1 MWLDAFKPNSR
12 DRQKHGVPGVPS
24 VPATANQASTR
35 VSRNAALGHRGNV
48 PVSHGV
54 PTEETSPAWDIRD
67 TLGHHDKTKCPSDAI
82 DCKPY
87 PHAGFCLD
95 GTPGTPQKH
104 DFPKHTGDIAES
116 LAQFRFDLVQEDM
129 GAGIPCEEIHRIN
142 NMAWEFMQVDGMGF
156 DAAIKLAAQIV
167 VHGQVTACEAAY
179 VDVMALFKRLQT
191 NDWKSA

>member
-1 MWLDAFKPNSR
+1 MALADLMKKGFLTSATAT
-12 DRQKHGVPGVPS
+12 VAT
-24 VPATANQASTR
+24 PATHGKQNRPTVATVAGVAVAKPANAETAST
-35 VSRNAALGHRGNV
+35 
-48 PVSHGV
+48 
-54 PTEETSPAWDIRD
+54 
-67 TLGHHDKTKCPSDAI
+67 
-82 DCKPY
+82 
-87 PHAGFCLD
+87 
-95 GTPGTPQKH
+95 
-104 DFPKHTGDIAES
+104 AES

-129 GAGIPCEEIHRIN
+129 EAGIPCEEIYRIN